1 MATIAQVT
9 TALREHLGPA
19 ADRAGWQTGFSRRR
33 SPLSGAGFTR
43 ALVFGYLRTPHP
55 TWSLLAATAAQ
66 AGVAVSP
73 QALQQ
78 RCTAAAARLL
88 RTVLEGALR
97 TLVTAEPTA
106 GPLLARFPAVVLQ
119 DSTTFALP
127 DALAPEWAGCGGR
140 TAQGTQAGLKLQVQ
154 LEARTGQLQLELQ
167 PGRTSD
173 HTGEL
178 LAAAGAPETL
188 HVNDLGYFALARLR
202 AWSAAGEYWVTY
214 LKGGT
219 QVRDAA
225 GQDVTAPASLRQA
238 RQAPLDLAVQV
249 GATAPLAARLVV
261 VPAPP
266 AVAQA
271 RRRKLR
277 AEARR
282 EGRTPN
288 ATRLAWADWTL
299 VLTNVPAERLS
310 PAELL
315 VVLRV
320 RWQLELLF
328 KLWKADRRFAQWH
341 SSQPARQLCE
351 LYAKLLGLLVQHWL
365 LLAGCW
371 QRADRSLARAAPLL
385 ASQLGVL
392 LLGLR
397 GVLPLED
404 AVRETVVGLTG
415 ARVAKRRRYPATHQL
430 LHDPSLPLPYRERPR
445 PRRGR
450 KPLAAGRA
458 AA

>member
-1 MATIAQVT
+1 METIAQVT
-9 TALREHLGPA
+9 TALRDHFGAA

-55 TWSLLAATAAQ
+55 TWPLLAATAAQ
-66 AGVAVSP
+66 TGVAVSP

-78 RCTAAAARLL
+78 RCTASAARLL
-88 RTVLEGALR
+88 RRVLEEALHA
-97 TLVTAEPTA
+97 LVTAEPTA
-106 GPLLARFPAVVLQ
+106 TSVLVRFPAVVLQ
-119 DSTTFALP
+119 DSTTLALP
-127 DALAPEWAGCGGR
+127 DALAGAWAGCGGR
-140 TAQGTQAGLKLQVQ
+140 TAQGTQAAIKLQAQ
-154 LEARTGQLQLELQ
+154 LEARAGRLQVELQ

-178 LAAAGAPETL
+178 IATAGVPETL
-188 HVNDLGYFALARLR
+188 HVTDLGYFSLARLR
-202 AWSAAGEYWVTY
+202 AWSAAGTYWVTY

-225 GQDVTAPASLRQA
+225 GQDVTAPAFLRQA
-238 RQAPLDLAVQV
+238 RHAPLDLAVQG
-249 GATAPLAARLVV
+249 GATDPLAARLVV

-266 AVAQA
+266 EIAQA

-277 AEARR
+277 ADARR

-341 SSQPARQLCE
+341 SAQPTRQLCE

-371 QRADRSLARAAPLL
+371 QRDDRSLARAAPIL
-385 ASQLGVL
+385 ASQIGVL

-397 GVLPLED
+397 GALPLAE
-404 AVRETVVGLTG
+404 AVQQTVVGLTS

-450 KPLAAGRA
+450 KPLTPRRVAA
-458 AA
+458 